1 MAFVVLFLV
10 KIKGKNIES
19 KIVNIISFVTVEK
32 FSKTSALFIG
42 WMTVQRTQLVASIS
56 SKSITEMIKT
66 TRFTS
71 IVLDKTS
78 E

>member
-32 FSKTSALFIG
+32 FSKTSALCIG